1 MPVPCFLLFLV
12 SEIST
17 RKISS
22 KSGEI
27 FSPESEDHL
36 GGGPRGPHP
45 MGARPRVGPRPARVW
60 WPWLAPGAHPS
71 PIYCPRRENPNTNH
85 HLPRKV
91 PSRPSSSISDRGVL
105 TFSRHP
111 AGGEIITGG
120 FYFAKH
126 IHAPPPPRSLFRG
139 SEVPFWH
146 PAGTG
151 IRRRSSPSSDRKS
164 TRLNSSHSGES
175 RMPSSA

>member
-27 FSPESEDHL
+27 FSSEHITSGSFRSPKTTW

-60 WPWLAPGAHPS
+60 WPWLAPGSHPS
-71 PIYCPRRENPNTNH
+71 PIYSPRRVNPNTNH
-85 HLPRKV
+85 HIPRKV
-91 PSRPSSSISDRGVL
+91 PSRPSSSISDRG
-105 TFSRHP
+105 
-111 AGGEIITGG
+111 
-120 FYFAKH
+120 
-126 IHAPPPPRSLFRG
+126 
-139 SEVPFWH
+139 
-146 PAGTG
+146 
-151 IRRRSSPSSDRKS
+151 SSDVLPAPCRRGNHHRGLLHHHACLRS
-164 TRLNSSHSGES
+164 D
-175 RMPSSA
+175 A